1 LQKLKTFL
9 TSLRNIVQKAITTH
23 FEGFFELYK
32 IGLLIF
38 PKPEVKWPK
47 PEVEK
52 HCDFSASGFGHLTSG
67 FKTDSVLKQQR
78 HESWLFVS
86 ANPSRTLEQI
96 LNKVY
101 GSKEKS

>member
-1 LQKLKTFL
+1 MQKLKTFL

-52 HCDFSASGFGHLTSG
+52 HCDISTSGFGHLTSG
-67 FKTDSVLKQQR
+67 FGKINS
-78 HESWLFVS
+78 
-86 ANPSRTLEQI
+86 PI
-96 LNKVY
+96 L
-101 GSKEKS
+101 

>member
-1 LQKLKTFL
+1 MQKLKTFL

-47 PEVEK
+47 PEVEISQ
-52 HCDFSASGFGHLTSG
+52 CFSTSGFGYLTSG
-67 FKTDSVLKQQR
+67 FGKINS
-78 HESWLFVS
+78 
-86 ANPSRTLEQI
+86 PI
-96 LNKVY
+96 L
-101 GSKEKS
+101 

>member
-1 LQKLKTFL
+1 MFFLRKKKLQKLKTFL

-23 FEGFFELYK
+23 FEGHFELYK

-52 HCDFSASGFGHLTSG
+52 RCEKNVRKVIRASS
-67 FKTDSVLKQQR
+67 
-78 HESWLFVS
+78 
-86 ANPSRTLEQI
+86 
-96 LNKVY
+96 
-101 GSKEKS
+101 

>member
-1 LQKLKTFL
+1 MQKLKTFL

-47 PEVEK
+47 PEVEMSQ
-52 HCDFSASGFGHLTSG
+52 CFSTSGSGHLTACFSMYWFYLISAPFIPNG
-67 FKTDSVLKQQR
+67 AIAQSQIRARNWEKK
-78 HESWLFVS
+78 VS
-86 ANPSRTLEQI
+86 
-96 LNKVY
+96 
-101 GSKEKS
+101 